1 MELLW
6 IFLWMMT
13 QTVQI
18 STHTLW
24 EKMLKNCQIDL
35 FQIESHLSWISLF
48 QMYTAIKWCN
58 SRSINVMKIYEAM
71 TSSCLL
77 PMLWVSIAL
86 IYKHHQSKNF
96 LIPEKTLTRK
106 LQIFTNLKF
115 SKYRKKIIS
124 LILLITRIFSG
135 LVKIITIIIIK
146 ITKT

>member
-1 MELLW
+1 
-6 IFLWMMT
+6 
-13 QTVQI
+13 
-18 STHTLW
+18 
-24 EKMLKNCQIDL
+24 
-35 FQIESHLSWISLF
+35 
-48 QMYTAIKWCN
+48 
-58 SRSINVMKIYEAM
+58 MKIYEAM